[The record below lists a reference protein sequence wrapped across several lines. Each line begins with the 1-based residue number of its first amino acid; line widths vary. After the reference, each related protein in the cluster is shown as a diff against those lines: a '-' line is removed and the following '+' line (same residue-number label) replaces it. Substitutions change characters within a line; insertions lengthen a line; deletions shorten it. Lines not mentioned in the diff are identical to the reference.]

1 MAYQYLLIDKEDNIA
16 ILTINRPDKYNALN
30 DEVVAEISAA
40 LDDLTANDEVRAII
54 ITGAGDKAFISGAD
68 IGMLQA
74 LGSSLAAVSNSRR
87 GQATMLKVE
96 NLPKPVIAAVNGYAL
111 GGGLELAMA
120 CDIRIAAD
128 TAKLGQPE
136 INLGLSP
143 GYGGTQRLPRL
154 VGKGMAKLLILTG
167 DMIDAQEALR
177 IGLVEKVVPLAELM
191 DEAKALAK
199 KLATKPP
206 LTLAAC
212 KEAINLGLE
221 LDLERGLS
229 IESFEFGV
237 LSTTEDYE
245 EGTTAFLEKRK
256 PVFKGR

>member
-1 MAYQYLLIDKEDNIA
+1 MEYQYLLVDKEDNIA

-40 LDDLTANDEVRAII
+40 LDELAANDNARAIV
-54 ITGAGDKAFISGAD
+54 ITGAGEKAFVSGAD
-68 IGMLQA
+68 IGMLRA
-74 LGSSLAAVSNSRR
+74 MKSSAETVANSRR
-87 GQATMLKVE
+87 GQAMMLKIE

-136 INLGLSP
+136 INLGLNP

-191 DEAKALAK
+191 VEAKALAK
-199 KLATKPP
+199 KLAAKPP
-206 LTLAAC
+206 LALAAC

-221 LDLERGLS
+221 VDLERGLS
-229 IESFEFGV
+229 IESLEFGA
-237 LSTTEDYE
+237 LSTTEDYK
-245 EGTTAFLEKRK
+245 EGTSAFLEKRK

>member
-1 MAYQYLLIDKEDNIA
+1 MPYEHILVEREHNIA
-16 ILTINRPDKYNALN
+16 VLTINRPGKYNALN

-40 LDDLTANDEVRAII
+40 LDELAADDGVRSII

-74 LGSSLAAVSNSRR
+74 FKSSPEAVANSRR
-87 GQATMLKVE
+87 GQAVMLKIE
-96 NLPKPVIAAVNGYAL
+96 NLPKAVIAAINGYAL

-128 TAKLGQPE
+128 TARLGQPE

-177 IGLVEKVVPLAELM
+177 IGLVQKVVPLAELM
-191 DEAKALAK
+191 SEAEALAK
-199 KLATKPP
+199 KLGTKPP

-212 KEAINLGLE
+212 KEAINVGLE
-221 LDLERGLS
+221 VDLERGLS
-229 IESFEFGV
+229 IESMEFGV

-245 EGTTAFLEKRK
+245 EGTTAFLEKRE
-256 PVFKGR
+256 PVFTGR

>member
-1 MAYQYLLIDKEDNIA
+1 MPYDYVLIDREDNIA

-30 DEVVAEISAA
+30 DDVVADISAA
-40 LDDLTANDEVRAII
+40 LDELAADDDVRAII
-54 ITGAGDKAFISGAD
+54 ITGAGDKAFVSGAD

-74 LGSSLAAVSNSRR
+74 VESSSEAVANSRR
-87 GQATMLKVE
+87 GQAMTLKIE
-96 NLPKPVIAAVNGYAL
+96 NVPKPVIAAINGYAL

-120 CDIRIAAD
+120 CDIRISAD
-128 TAKLGQPE
+128 TARLGQPE
-136 INLGLSP
+136 INLGLNP

-177 IGLVEKVVPLAELM
+177 IALVEKVVPLAELM

-221 LDLERGLS
+221 VDLERGLS
-229 IESFEFGV
+229 IESLEFGV
-237 LSTTEDYE
+237 LCMTEDYR
-245 EGTTAFLEKRK
+245 EGTSAFLEKRK
-256 PVFKGR
+256 PAFKGR